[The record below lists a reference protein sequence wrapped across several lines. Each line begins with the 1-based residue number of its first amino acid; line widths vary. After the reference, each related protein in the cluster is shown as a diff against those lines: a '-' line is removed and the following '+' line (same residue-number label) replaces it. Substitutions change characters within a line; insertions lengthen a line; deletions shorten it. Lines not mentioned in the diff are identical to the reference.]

1 MNEQTAKFDPIDSA
15 QFEAGPPEIFL
26 LGGRDRRVS
35 GGHPWVY
42 SNEIRMDAAAKALR
56 PGTAVTLR
64 RVDGKLL
71 GAGTFNPHTLIAY
84 RQFSNDGAEI
94 LDAAFLGSR
103 LSRALAMRE
112 RLFGAPFYR
121 FVHGEGDGLPGLIAD
136 RFGDT
141 IVLQSGTAGMDTL
154 LSHVLT
160 ALDRI
165 LMPKT
170 VVLRNDGAFRDLEKL
185 EKEVRVLKGEV
196 TEPIDVMEGS
206 LRFVAD
212 PLAGQKTGWFF
223 DQRPNRKFVARLS
236 KGMRVLDLFC
246 HTGGFAIS
254 AASAGAV
261 SVLGIDSSEPAL
273 DLARRAADLNNV
285 ADRVSFEPENVF
297 KAAERLGAAKE
308 RFGIVIA
315 DPPAFVK
322 SRKDL
327 KPGLNGYRKLARMA
341 AGLVAREGYLFIA
354 SCSHNVDAATFAE
367 AVARGISQAGRSGR
381 ILRAVGAGP
390 DHPIHPHLAESAYL
404 TALTLQLD

>member
-1 MNEQTAKFDPIDSA
+1 MNEKTATFDPNDTA
-15 QFEAGPPEIFL
+15 QSEASPPDIFL
-26 LGGRDRRVS
+26 LGGRDKRVS

-42 SNEIRMDAAAKALR
+42 SNEIRMDAAAKALD

-64 RVDGKLL
+64 RVDGKRL
-71 GAGTFNPHTLIAY
+71 GSGTFNPHTLIAY
-84 RQFSNDGAEI
+84 RQFSTDGTTV
-94 LDAAFLGSR
+94 LDAEFLNSC
-103 LSRALAMRE
+103 LSRSLEMRK
-112 RLFGAPFYR
+112 RMFGAPFYR
-121 FVHGEGDGLPGLIAD
+121 LIHGEGDGLPGLIAD

-154 LSHVLT
+154 LPQVLT

-165 LMPKT
+165 LAPKT
-170 VVLRNDGAFRDLEKL
+170 VILRNDGAFRDLEQL
-185 EKEVRVLKGEV
+185 NKEVRVLKGEV

-206 LRFVAD
+206 LHFIAD

-236 KGMRVLDLFC
+236 KDMRVLDLYC

-254 AASAGAV
+254 AASAGAA

-273 DLARRAADLNNV
+273 DLAIRATGLNNL
-285 ADRVSFEPENVF
+285 ADIVRFEKDNVF
-297 KAAERLGAAKE
+297 KAMERLSASKN

-341 AGLVAREGYLFIA
+341 AELVESKGYLFIA
-354 SCSHNVDAATFAE
+354 SCSHNVDAAAFAE
-367 AVARGISQAGRSGR
+367 AVARGISQAGRAGR
-381 ILRAVGAGP
+381 NLRAVGAGP
-390 DHPIHPHLAESAYL
+390 DHPIHPHLSESAYL
-404 TALTLQLD
+404 TTLTLQLD